1 MDGKMEQRLV
11 CDTVRDLLPMYIDQM
26 TSDITNRSM
35 EKHIESCGEC
45 RAVME
50 KMKLPVQ
57 AETAPEVKEFKKFLR
72 ESKKRMRL
80 FYWVMGAAALIAV
93 LTCFIVNLATEKGLS
108 WFYIVCM
115 GIATAYL
122 PAYVFIV
129 SGKYKFEKALAA
141 LSVCIIGLVGTVQI
155 VLYEF
160 MGIGEVWFWEI
171 GLPITAF
178 WLVVVWMGVFF
189 RILFHCNWFVVW
201 AVIAFLAIPGN
212 YFTNRLA
219 GAYEGIEDFF
229 SNFLSNGLGNLL
241 SAVFLLICAYWW
253 DRKRKNGGK
262 NESL

>member
-1 MDGKMEQRLV
+1 
-11 CDTVRDLLPMYIDQM
+11 
-26 TSDITNRSM
+26 
-35 EKHIESCGEC
+35 
-45 RAVME
+45 ME

-57 AETAPEVKEFKKFLR
+57 AETAPEVKEFKKFLK

-141 LSVCIIGLVGTVQI
+141 LSACIIGLVGTVQI

-229 SNFLSNGLGNLL
+229 NNFISNGLGNLL

-253 DRKRKNGGK
+253 ERKRKNGGK